1 MNSGTYTNGF
11 VINGAAASDNSGIS
25 VSSAG
30 DVNGDGL
37 ADLIVGAYL
46 ADPSSGT
53 NAGRSYI
60 IFGSTGGAFLMNAI
74 NQMGTSSADTLSDSG
89 QSSTIIGGAG
99 PRPQFLYFVKKGCP
113 CSFDAEPLFQSLYKK
128 FNGKIDFIAVTDA
141 DAKDAHKWD
150 LDLKVPYSVV
160 SNPTVDIMNAYQAP
174 SSVYNSLISKEG
186 VIVNRW
192 AGYSKAYLTEMNEA
206 ISKLLAVPLTPFDV
220 QYAPIAGTTGCSFTK
235 YQEGKS
241 VWDTPNKQLPSKGSI
256 LKESA
261 QQPK

>member
-1 MNSGTYTNGF
+1 MIILLGGIVSG
-11 VINGAAASDNSGIS
+11 GA
-25 VSSAG
+25 
-30 DVNGDGL
+30 
-37 ADLIVGAYL
+37 LIYL
-46 ADPSSGT
+46 ATTRGKSVPGVDMAQPRHPVTADMEAKVT
-53 NAGRSYI
+53 N
-60 IFGSTGGAFLMNAI
+60 L
-74 NQMGTSSADTLSDSG
+74 NQRIAPFFKLPDTDG
-89 QSSTIIGGAG
+89 KPTIIGGAG

-141 DAKDAHKWD
+141 EAKDAHKWD

-241 VWDTPNKQLPSKGSI
+241 VWDTPSKQLPSKGSI